1 MTPAD
6 DTKQKQKQ
14 EQKKITPDDIRA
26 KFGELQGSTDDQVES
41 AQSMIAVAAVAA
53 VGTLVVVAFVLGRRR
68 GKKRQTVVE
77 IRRI

>member
-1 MTPAD
+1 MSPPD
-6 DTKQKQKQ
+6 DTDS
-14 EQKKITPDDIRA
+14 KKITPDDIKA
-26 KFGELQGSTDDQVES
+26 KFGELQGSTDERVES

-53 VGTLVVVAFVLGRRR
+53 VGTLVVVAFALGRRR